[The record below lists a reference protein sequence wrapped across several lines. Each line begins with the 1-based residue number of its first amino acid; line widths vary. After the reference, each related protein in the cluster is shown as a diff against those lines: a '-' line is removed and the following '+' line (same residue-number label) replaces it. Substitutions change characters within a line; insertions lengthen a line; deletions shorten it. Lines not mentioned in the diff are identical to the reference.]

1 MPSLREMVRER
12 MRRTGEDEATAA
24 AAVAADLGADNAKNA
39 VGTRPDK
46 DDDGFDSSGID
57 DVHIHHRPRKNASAR
72 RRSAT
77 LPSWAIPV
85 ISIAGGLGGLV
96 LIVMLLVWIL
106 RASLT

>member
-1 MPSLREMVRER
+1 MPSFREMIRER

-24 AAVAADLGADNAKNA
+24 AAVAANQGAYNAKDA
-39 VGTRPDK
+39 TGTRSGE
-46 DDDGFDSSGID
+46 DDEVDSSVID
-57 DVHIHHRPRKNASAR
+57 DVQIHHRARKQASAR
-72 RRSAT
+72 RCSST

-85 ISIAGGLGGLV
+85 ISIAGGLGVLV

>member
-1 MPSLREMVRER
+1 MPSFREMVRER

-24 AAVAADLGADNAKNA
+24 AAVAADLGAYNAKDA
-39 VGTRPDK
+39 TGTRSGE
-46 DDDGFDSSGID
+46 DDGVDSSVID
-57 DVHIHHRPRKNASAR
+57 DVQIHHRPRKNDSAR
-72 RRSAT
+72 HRSAT

-85 ISIAGGLGGLV
+85 ISIAGGLGVLV